1 MGSIYNGNI
10 IKLSLFGESHGDAV
24 GIVIDGFPHGIKID
38 DSFIESEMNRRKS
51 KNASITT
58 GRMEPDDVK
67 ILSGILNNTTT
78 GMPIASIIENTNK
91 RSADYENLK
100 DSPRPS
106 HADYTAS
113 VRYNNFNDIRGGGHF
128 SARLTAPIV
137 FGGAL
142 AKIAL
147 KEMFGVEVA
156 GHIKQIYDIEDIY
169 PNTSLPS
176 YEEFIKNYDKT
187 ISVFSSSVE
196 KKMLTKIEG
205 TKKNND
211 SVGGIITLVAFNVPA
226 GLGDPFF
233 SSIESRVSSAMFA
246 VPAVKGV
253 EFGLGFNFTNKYGSE
268 CNDLFTLKKGKVVTK
283 TNNNGGING
292 GISNGMPIVLSVV
305 LKPTPSIAKEQIT
318 LNMKTKKDEPLS
330 IKGRHDPSVII
341 RALPILE
348 SMLAITLLDI
358 NLEMICRRRSS

>member
-10 IKLSLFGESHGDAV
+10 IKASLFGESHGDSV

-38 DSFIESEMNRRKS
+38 NSFIESEMNRRKS

-58 GRMEPDDVK
+58 GRLEPDEVK
-67 ILSGILNNTTT
+67 ILSGMLNDITT

-91 RSADYENLK
+91 ISGDYANLK
-100 DSPRPS
+100 ENPRPS

-137 FGGAL
+137 FAGAL
-142 AKIAL
+142 AKTAL
-147 KEMFGVEVA
+147 KEMFGVQVA
-156 GHIKQIYDIEDIY
+156 GHIKQIYDILDVY
-169 PNTSLPS
+169 PNNSMPT
-176 YEEFIKNYDKT
+176 YDEFIKNYDKT
-187 ISVFSSSVE
+187 ISVFSSDAES
-196 KKMLTKIEG
+196 KMIAKIED
-205 TKKNND
+205 TKKKHD
-211 SVGGIITLVAFNVPA
+211 SVGGVITLVAFNVDA

-233 SSIESRVSSAMFA
+233 SSIESRVASAMFA
-246 VPAVKGV
+246 VPAVKGI

-268 CNDLFTLKKGKVVTK
+268 CNDLFTLKENKVVTK

-305 LKPTPSIAKEQIT
+305 LKPTPSIAKEQMT

-358 NLEMICRRRSS
+358 NLEMQCRRRNA